1 MKFIKLLSCL
11 SVVLL
16 VSACDSNV
24 ENTQQDPAQITGQ
37 GPVLPAGVIETG
49 STLFQNKLCFAC
61 HGNDALGGPSGI
73 AISGKTV
80 TQIMNTMASQ
90 LVHSGIVLSEQ
101 DANDLTAFLAAP
113 VPMPAPAIP
122 DFSQPEVCAICH
134 PRQYKEWEG
143 SMMRYGAIS
152 PVFAALE
159 LFLNKMPSAAHP
171 EGALAAG
178 RLPALKD
185 PNSGEVIADR
195 SGDLLCQSCHNPIDA
210 ARPYPDPDLGFFEI
224 GPEDNPFPVIRA
236 EDDSTRNN
244 VRPLRDFA
252 TPVGRNGV
260 SCDFCHQVTGP
271 NFDVVPPVRLGDGI
285 ANVSINFQGGIV
297 KQGVLGTGSNPVH
310 NTVTNPYLRTSE
322 FCGGCHDVRLAAD
335 DQGTPEADAMRLE
348 NLFTEWQQ
356 GPYGPAP
363 NGNNTT
369 CQDCHMSIYPWAP
382 PGYYPLNIVTVY
394 PMPSAN
400 TRRQVSTHNFT
411 GVDVALIDDF
421 PGQDSVGTNSYGL
434 PIGQVDRR
442 EALLKAAAS
451 MQVDVP
457 ASVAAEGIL
466 SIAVDVTNVG
476 AGHNIPS
483 GFSQER
489 QMWIELTVTG
499 ANGTDIYKSGY
510 LVDSAH
516 PETGELTP
524 DGILDDEDL
533 QNIDVTLDPVTGK
546 NIGLIH
552 GPDYNERKNGMNLGL
567 VNFGN
572 EFISYDDATGEEVEE
587 FLPFAA
593 EHMNNSISIPPLQ
606 TRTNTYD
613 IQLPAG
619 VQGPITVRARLL
631 FRAFPPRF
639 LRFLAQQTAAFNL
652 VDEAMVD
659 RNKIVEMVGPQI
671 ATVTVVP

>member
-1 MKFIKLLSCL
+1 MKFIKLLSCV
-11 SVVLL
+11 SFVFL
-16 VSACDSNV
+16 VSSCDSNV
-24 ENTQQDPAQITGQ
+24 EKTPQDPTQITG
-37 GPVLPAGVIETG
+37 VVETG
-49 STLFQNKLCFAC
+49 ITLFQSKLCYAC

-73 AISGKTV
+73 SISGKTAS
-80 TQIMNTMASQ
+80 QIMNTMTSK
-90 LVHSGIVLSEQ
+90 LVHSGIVLNEQ
-101 DANDLTAFLAAP
+101 EANALTAFLVAP
-113 VPMPAPAIP
+113 TPMSALPTP

-143 SMMRYGAIS
+143 NMMRYGAIS

-159 LFLNKMPSAAHP
+159 LFLNKLPGAAHP
-171 EGALAAG
+171 EGALAGG

-185 PNSGEVIADR
+185 PNTGELIPDR
-195 SGDLLCQSCHNPIDA
+195 PGDLFCQSCHNPIDA
-210 ARPYPDPDLGFFEI
+210 ARPYPDPELGIFEI
-224 GPEDNPFPVIRA
+224 GPEENPFPVIHA
-236 EDDSTRNN
+236 NDDSTPND
-244 VRPLRDFA
+244 VRPFIDFA
-252 TPVGRNGV
+252 TPLGRKGV

-271 NFDVVPPVRLGDGI
+271 NYDVVSPVRSGDGI
-285 ANVSINFQGGIV
+285 ANVSINFQGGII
-297 KQGVLGTGSNPVH
+297 KQGVLGATGSNPVH
-310 NTVTNPYLRTSE
+310 YTVTNSYLRTSE
-322 FCGGCHDVRLAAD
+322 FCGGCHDVRLGAD
-335 DQGTPEADAMRLE
+335 DQGTPEPDAQRLE

-382 PGYYPLNIVTVY
+382 PGYYPLNIVSVY

-400 TRRQVSTHNFT
+400 LQRQVSTHNFT
-411 GVDVALIDDF
+411 GVDVALIEDF

-434 PIGQVDRR
+434 PIGQIDRR
-442 EALLKAAAS
+442 EALLKAAAT
-451 MQVDVP
+451 MQVNTP
-457 ASVAAEGIL
+457 ASVAVNGIL

-489 QMWIELTVTG
+489 QMWIELTVTDT
-499 ANGTDIYKSGY
+499 NGNDIYKSGY

-524 DGILDDEDL
+524 DGSLDDEDL
-533 QNIDVTLDPVTGK
+533 QNFDVTLDPVTGK
-546 NIGLIH
+546 NIGMTH
-552 GPDYNERKNGMNLGL
+552 GPDYNERPNGVNLGL

-572 EFISYDDATGEEVEE
+572 EFISYDDVTGEEVEE

-593 EHMNNSISIPPLQ
+593 EHMNNSISIPPLR

-613 IQLPAG
+613 VQLPAG
-619 VQGPITVRARLL
+619 VQGPVTVKARLL

-639 LRFLAQQTAAFNL
+639 LRFLAEQSAEFNL
-652 VDEAMVD
+652 IDEAMVD
-659 RNKIVEMVGPQI
+659 RNKIVEMIGPQI
-671 ATVTVVP
+671 ATVTVTP